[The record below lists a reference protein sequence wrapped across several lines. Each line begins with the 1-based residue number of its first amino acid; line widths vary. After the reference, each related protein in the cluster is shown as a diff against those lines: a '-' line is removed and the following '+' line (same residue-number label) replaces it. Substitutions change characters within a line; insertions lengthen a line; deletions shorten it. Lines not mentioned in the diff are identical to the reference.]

1 MGCLAGADPVNHL
14 RASLVS
20 SSVRPYDPI
29 RLRIGHPSI
38 SLLAPHLRVP
48 VAARDRS
55 AVPAERRA
63 SGARSGGDGYGAAAI
78 DDLEAGVP
86 SGGYGRCGGGPPG
99 LPEGRLLNPR
109 TLRPWKDALPVPPE
123 VTAGTLA
130 DDGLAMAP
138 GAHRFHSDLPAVP
151 TWGYGIGAVQAS
163 YLGPTVRARRG
174 QPITFTA
181 TNDLGRHPLTIDPT
195 LHGAVPGDAEAPRT
209 SLHHHAGYT
218 EPGSDGYPEDTFVP
232 GEDHVYRYS
241 NDQQA
246 GPTWFHDHALGITRL
261 NVYAGLAAA
270 YLIEDEVTDGF
281 SGVPATYGVDDFPL
295 VLQDKAFDRRTGA
308 LHYPAA
314 WVPEFFG
321 NVPVVNGAILPN
333 LSVGRGLVRL
343 RLLNGS
349 SSRFYRLSLSNPR
362 VPVFQIATDTGYKP
376 STPLAAIELAP
387 VSGPRSSSTSHARP
401 ARCSWSTRS
410 CRQRSVRHRAPW
422 ASYCGSRSPR
432 TRCRCRVRS
441 LRRGSLACRRW
452 RSPPRVGT

>member
-1 MGCLAGADPVNHL
+1 MAQRRSMISRRAFLRAGTAGAVAASTPSWLAG
-14 RASLVS
+14 RA
-20 SSVRPYDPI
+20 
-29 RLRIGHPSI
+29 
-38 SLLAPHLRVP
+38 
-48 VAARDRS
+48 VAQTPPD
-55 AVPAERRA
+55 
-63 SGARSGGDGYGAAAI
+63 
-78 DDLEAGVP
+78 
-86 SGGYGRCGGGPPG
+86 GPPG

-109 TLRPWKDALPVPPE
+109 TLRPWKDALPVPPQ

-209 SLHHHAGYT
+209 SLHHHGGYT

-281 SGVPATYGVDDFPL
+281 SGVPASYGVDDFPL